1 METSCGLVL
10 VNFDSILLLQYPQC
24 HWDFVKGHVEDTDSS
39 FELTAL
45 RELAEETGIS
55 SATIISGFET
65 RTEYNFVHKGNTIDK
80 QVYWYLA
87 KTDEMIVQ
95 LSNEHIGF
103 LWLSWDDAMAQLT
116 FENSKNVLRLA
127 KNFIDGV

>member
-10 VNFDSILLLQYPQC
+10 VNFDSILLLQYPQG

-87 KTDEMIVQ
+87 
-95 LSNEHIGF
+95 
-103 LWLSWDDAMAQLT
+103 
-116 FENSKNVLRLA
+116 
-127 KNFIDGV
+127 